1 MRNNTNNTTSYNEV
15 ARSKRTRLLAVMLL
29 IIMMVFIVVALA
41 AMMSNDGNVAEKNT
55 AYAAESKTETTT
67 EAPLTSS
74 KEENSAFVCTCHKTC
89 DGELENWFEK
99 DGCKI
104 FVVCDTQCPNYR
116 ELMERYPS
124 ILVFNTKIENNSFSG
139 TIQVG
144 DIGEG
149 ANLEINVQSI
159 VDTLKDFDFSTSSEA
174 LIVGDYANIKNS
186 VLGKENDGN
195 QMDSVDENQ
204 DCDVVQDNENGPV
217 IDSQE
222 SAGGNANANNNKS
235 PSASATE
242 KQQNSQQA
250 TVTKKPTNTKP
261 STTTKPNET
270 KPSETKPSKTK
281 PSETKPSETK
291 PSETKPS
298 ETKPSETKPSETK
311 PSETKPSET
320 KPSETK
326 PSETKPARVSPVVTF
341 ASNNTTQ
348 GCYFTVTGL
357 EKGDVVKCNYSY
369 ELIDSDAS
377 SMYARVQLTLN
388 GGDTVLVTVVDAN
401 GNIVAESYVTMYAT
415 NQ

>member
-222 SAGGNANANNNKS
+222 SAGGNANANVNRS
-235 PSASATE
+235 PSGNATNGNN
-242 KQQNSQQA
+242 QQQMSPERKP
-250 TVTKKPTNTKP
+250 TVTTNTKP

-270 KPSETKPSKTK
+270 KPSATKPSATR
-281 PSETKPSETK
+281 PSETKPSA
-291 PSETKPS
+291 
-298 ETKPSETKPSETK
+298 TK

-326 PSETKPARVSPVVTF
+326 PSETKPARVSPVITF

-357 EKGDVVKCNYSY
+357 EKADVVKCNYSY

>member
-1 MRNNTNNTTSYNEV
+1 MKKTNNNNMSYNE
-15 ARSKRTRLLAVMLL
+15 AAKSGRTRLLSAVLL
-29 IIMMVFIVVALA
+29 IIILTFIVVAFAA
-41 AMMSNDGNVAEKNT
+41 AMSKESKHVVSGDTT
-55 AYAAESKTETTT
+55 AYAAADTTTTTTTASSTEKTEDQDG
-67 EAPLTSS
+67 
-74 KEENSAFVCTCHKTC
+74 FVCTCRKDAAGC
-89 DGELENWFEK
+89 LDNIINK

-104 FVVCDTQCPNYR
+104 YVCCSAECENYKKLLR
-116 ELMERYPS
+116 ENPDALIINTTICGNEFNGDIS
-124 ILVFNTKIENNSFSG
+124 I
-139 TIQVG
+139 G

-149 ANLEINVQSI
+149 AVVNFNVQSI
-159 VDTLKDFDFSTSSEA
+159 VDSLKNINFSSYSSA
-174 LIVGDYANIKNS
+174 VVVGDYATVKNA
-186 VLGKENDGN
+186 VLGTDNDGN
-195 QMDSVDENQ
+195 QMNSVDNNK
-204 DCDVVQDNENGPV
+204 DSNVVQDDENSPV
-217 IDSQE
+217 QE
-222 SAGGNANANNNKS
+222 SPNSNGGNANANVNRS
-235 PSASATE
+235 PSGNATNGNTQQQLSPE
-242 KQQNSQQA
+242 KKP
-250 TVTKKPTNTKP
+250 TVTTNTKP

-270 KPSETKPSKTK
+270 KPSATKPSATR
-281 PSETKPSETK
+281 PSETKPSA
-291 PSETKPS
+291 
-298 ETKPSETKPSETK
+298 TK